1 VSSLSFARKVFSNT
15 LFSIADVLILK
26 IGTTLAFIV
35 LVRLLSA
42 EAIAA
47 VGIATGYLLFI
58 SYLDVAPIRILL
70 RDYPK
75 VVGDST
81 KRNELLTALFSF
93 WCLQTVLMLLL
104 AGALI
109 AFVIAPLDIQS
120 LAFLYIAMTI
130 DFIALSLQSWLKIIY
145 YADFRQRAATRLSLF
160 LGIGRL
166 AVYGL
171 LLFMPSLVTYSWIL
185 IASAFGTGLT
195 WFTAFFRS
203 FQYSVSWHARSPAL
217 LLESLKSY
225 GLWDHLNRLVID
237 TLLTVDLV
245 ILSWNAGTRDMSSYT
260 IALRFVS
267 LLTLIPL
274 QLNAALQVAA
284 ANYETAMERSR
295 AIGAVVK
302 INFLVSVVQLLGIFL
317 FGRWLMALLFGS
329 HVAPEAFHYMLVLAG
344 GVTLFNLSVPLMGV
358 INNHCRMDKAFAFVF
373 LPELIF
379 GTAVYTVSAATFGAV
394 GIAWG
399 KVVACGAL
407 ATGLWVFVAK
417 CSPVTIERR
426 LITSA
431 ETALLRKLF
440 KGATE

>member
-1 VSSLSFARKVFSNT
+1 MSSLSFARKVFSNT

-42 EAIAA
+42 EAIAT

-75 VVGDST
+75 VAGDPT

-93 WCLQTVLMLLL
+93 WCLQTALMLLL

-109 AFVIAPLDIQS
+109 SLVIAPLDIQS

-130 DFIALSLQSWLKIIY
+130 DFIALSLQGWFKIIY

-166 AVYGL
+166 AVYAL
-171 LLFMPSLVTYSWIL
+171 LILMPSLDTYSWIL
-185 IASAFGTGLT
+185 IAFAFGTGLI
-195 WFTAFFRS
+195 WITAFFRS
-203 FQYSVSWHARSPAL
+203 FRYSVSWHAGSPAL

-225 GLWDHLNRLVID
+225 GLWDHLNRLVVD
-237 TLLTVDLV
+237 TLFTVDLV

-274 QLNAALQVAA
+274 QLNAALQIAA
-284 ANYETAMERSR
+284 ANYETAIERSR
-295 AIGAVVK
+295 AIGAVVR
-302 INFLVSVVQLLGIFL
+302 INLLVSVMQLFGIL
-317 FGRWLMALLFGS
+317 LVGRWLMELLFGS
-329 HVAPEAFHYMLVLAG
+329 HIAPEAFHYMFILAG
-344 GVTLFNLSVPLMGV
+344 GVTLFNLSVPLWGV
-358 INNHCRMDKAFAFVF
+358 VNNHCRIGKAFAFVF
-373 LPELIF
+373 LPGLVFSIV
-379 GTAVYTVSAATFGAV
+379 VYTVAAATFGAV

-399 KVVACGAL
+399 KVVAYGTL
-407 ATGLWVFVAK
+407 AAGLLVFVAK
-417 CSPVTIERR
+417 YSPVTIERR

-431 ETALLRKLF
+431 EAALLRKLF